1 MQFWN
6 LCGLL
11 LLRSLRNE
19 GPDHRRSALPLF
31 LVWLL
36 TDPYRRRRMTD
47 KWKIALAW
55 AGLIVAAW
63 GVLIAVTATGIE
75 IFARLFGS

>member
-1 MQFWN
+1 M
-6 LCGLL
+6 
-11 LLRSLRNE
+11 
-19 GPDHRRSALPLF
+19 
-31 LVWLL
+31 WLL